1 MNLAL
6 QPDGED
12 WLVSGTLQG
21 QQIEHRLDG
30 NVAPVSDLG
39 QMMAVNSLFNGGGD
53 QVTMDVWVP
62 GANPTQF
69 LASRVE
75 LTDKQQ
81 GDAVLTMG
89 PMSMNVRFEPSGS
102 LLAGTFKA
110 GAAEINM
117 ERIWTD
123 GAFPTR

>member
-21 QQIEHRLDG
+21 QPIEHRLNG

-39 QMMAVNSLFNGGGD
+39 QMMAVNSLFDQGGD
-53 QVTMDVWVP
+53 QVTLDVWLP
-62 GANPTQF
+62 DANPTQF
-69 LASRVE
+69 LASRVQ
-75 LTDKQQ
+75 LTDKKQ

-89 PMSMNVRFEPSGS
+89 PLSMDVRFEPSGS
-102 LLAGTFKA
+102 VLAGSFKS
-110 GAAEINM
+110 GATEIHM
-117 ERIWTD
+117 ERIWAD
-123 GAFPTR
+123 GAFPGQ